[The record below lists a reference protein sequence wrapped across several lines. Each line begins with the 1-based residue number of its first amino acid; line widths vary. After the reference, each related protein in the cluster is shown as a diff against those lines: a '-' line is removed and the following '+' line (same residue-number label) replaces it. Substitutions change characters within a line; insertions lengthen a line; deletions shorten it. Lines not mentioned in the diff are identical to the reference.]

1 MNGKF
6 KEELKAKALEEKAKR
21 KEERALKSERKKE
34 KKQKLAALAAYM
46 KQWNKPREDLECE
59 DLCPIPEPT
68 VIKCNIPNEKF
79 GDFAMISEFLE
90 FFNEELEVSVYFSGG
105 FNLELLEKA
114 LLTKEA
120 SGPWSDLLQL
130 LLSNIFKYQAGEDN
144 EIDAQASSLLDDISA
159 YEDASSMA
167 KTIKL
172 ATLASRWCPT
182 YQGCKL
188 SELTLDHVTLSEILR
203 QHLLS
208 SGGRISEAASKW
220 RYSQKGMIYHLILV
234 YFIYKKNTVC
244 CRWLHK
250 F

>member
-1 MNGKF
+1 M
-6 KEELKAKALEEKAKR
+6 EH
-21 KEERALKSERKKE
+21 
-34 KKQKLAALAAYM
+34 
-46 KQWNKPREDLECE
+46 
-59 DLCPIPEPT
+59 
-68 VIKCNIPNEKF
+68 
-79 GDFAMISEFLE
+79 LE
-90 FFNEELEVSVYFSGG
+90 FFNEELEVSVYFPGG
-105 FNLELLEKA
+105 FNLELLERA

-144 EIDAQASSLLDDISA
+144 EIDAQASTLLDDIRA

-167 KTIKL
+167 KAIKF
-172 ATLASRWCPT
+172 ATMASRWCPT

-220 RYSQKGMIYHLILV
+220 RYSQKGMYSLSFNINILS
-234 YFIYKKNTVC
+234 IKTLC
-244 CRWLHK
+244 LL
-250 F
+250 